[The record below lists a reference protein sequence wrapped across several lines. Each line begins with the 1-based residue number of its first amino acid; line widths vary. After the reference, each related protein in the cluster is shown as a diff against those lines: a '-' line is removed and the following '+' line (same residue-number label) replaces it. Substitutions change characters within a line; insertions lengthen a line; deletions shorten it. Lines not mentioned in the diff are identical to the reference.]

1 MDEWLKK
8 VQESIGVSQKEQ
20 MKKKCE
26 IGEGEQ
32 DKFVK
37 QNDNEAL
44 QEEVLSKKIRTS
56 FQNLD

>member
-1 MDEWLKK
+1 MEYRTFHKDGGKLKEGGMDEWLKK

-37 QNDNEAL
+37 
-44 QEEVLSKKIRTS
+44 
-56 FQNLD
+56 